1 MVKFSRAIAGVTVS
15 AALVL
20 AAVAGPAAAV
30 DEASPSPSASPTATP
45 TPSASATAQPCS
57 ANTAMA
63 NPDLAKLYAYVV
75 NVETG
80 EVLINE
86 RGTYQTP
93 SASVLKVLSVSAALT
108 YLPTDYKATTK
119 VFTVPGEPGT
129 IVLKGGGDH
138 TLSQV
143 TKDGFTTYERATR
156 MFTLANK
163 VYSNW
168 TAEVPISKI
177 ILDSSFFSGPSYNP
191 AWKASDRTNGYISK
205 ITALQ
210 TDADRASP
218 DLSKTDYSGYRSTDP
233 IGRTGSLFKTALGGL
248 AKKAKLVEGKTP
260 AGAVLLTSIAS
271 QPITTWLDHATV
283 VSDNTET
290 EFIARHAAKATGR
303 PASFASIE
311 PMVKEMLT
319 DLGID
324 SSKLIMKDGSGLAQ
338 ANRVTPKLITEL
350 MVSVA
355 NGNPTLAPLE
365 SYLPVAGVKG
375 GLAYRF
381 TGKNISARGAVKGKT
396 GFIPGLYSL
405 AGVIDAADGSRLAY
419 SIFARTADGKYV
431 NGATRGAI
439 DTLATRFYTC
449 GANLTE

>member
-218 DLSKTDYSGYRSTDP
+218 DLSKTDYSGYRSNDP
-233 IGRTGSLFKTALGGL
+233 IGRTGNLFKTALGGL
-248 AKKAKLVEGKTP
+248 AKKAKIVEGKTP
-260 AGAVLLTSIAS
+260 AGAVLLTSIES
-271 QPITTWLDHATV
+271 QPITTWMDHATV

-303 PASFASIE
+303 PAAFSSIE

-355 NGNPTLAPLE
+355 NGHPTLAPLE